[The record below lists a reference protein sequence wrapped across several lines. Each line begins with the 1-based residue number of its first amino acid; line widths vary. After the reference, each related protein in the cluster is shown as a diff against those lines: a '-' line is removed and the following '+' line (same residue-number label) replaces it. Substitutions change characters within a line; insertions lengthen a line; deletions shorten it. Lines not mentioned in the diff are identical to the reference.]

1 MRYIIVERDEAY
13 MKFEIEKT
21 HLAKV
26 KTGSIDLIIDTEED
40 KYFAK
45 GFLEDEPSWHDMK
58 LYDKRFES

>member
-13 MKFEIEKT
+13 MKFEIDKT

-26 KTGSIDLIIDTEED
+26 KTRDIDLIIDTEED

-45 GFLEDEPSWHDMK
+45 NIWDDEPTWHDMK
-58 LYDKRFES
+58 LYDKRFEK